1 MNLKMGERI
10 KQLRLRDGRRQEDLA
25 VSLGISTQAVSRWEL
40 GNSYPDME
48 MLPAIANYFH
58 VSIDSLFGY
67 QNNREEK
74 INAIVEE
81 ACEMIKNESPL
92 LGHDF
97 PTDNLEKC
105 VELLREAAEEFPNEP
120 RILMAFGKALHML
133 GWNKK
138 GAKVNYD
145 EKLGLYV
152 EDVANNADNSY
163 WHEALQIYEK
173 VILCEVEKDQR
184 DEAII
189 AMCSLYSRMGN
200 YDKAKE
206 IANKQVIQ
214 INNGVD
220 PEVFAYNEEKRQMI
234 QKELG
239 ISGMKVIGH
248 IGAFITVKN
257 HKFLIDVVEQ
267 AYKMDSAIRCVLI
280 GRGELLDDIKRTV
293 SSKGLADVVKF
304 LGVRGDVNE
313 LLSAMDIF
321 VMPSLYEGLPV
332 SLIEVQANGLPAV
345 VSDSITRNV
354 KLQDNFYYL
363 PLSDS
368 PESWARKIL
377 EVINGCER
385 ADNNDCLNAKG
396 FNITNTVDLYTGI
409 IMEGDANGKK

>member
-25 VSLGISTQAVSRWEL
+25 VSLGISPQAVSRWEL

-67 QNNREEK
+67 QNDREEK

-105 VELLREAAEEFPNEP
+105 VELLRKAAEEFPNEP

-173 VILCEVEKDQR
+173 VILYEVEKDQR

-206 IANKQVIQ
+206 IANKQNSV
-214 INNGVD
+214 GACR
-220 PEVFAYNEEKRQMI
+220 EVLLATAIMGEEQAMYRGKEIIALVHSLQNAIISTSYLTRAFESQKGRQALLDILKLQETLFGDGNCRRKHLDMGYGWLCLAERESKYGEMKIALEYFDKGFGHYNAYNNC
-234 QKELG
+234 
-239 ISGMKVIGH
+239 S
-248 IGAFITVKN
+248 
-257 HKFLIDVVEQ
+257 
-267 AYKMDSAIRCVLI
+267 
-280 GRGELLDDIKRTV
+280 
-293 SSKGLADVVKF
+293 
-304 LGVRGDVNE
+304 NE
-313 LLSAMDIF
+313 TEYPYDYPLLSRVKEERDKLPGRVDKLYF
-321 VMPSLYEGLPV
+321 EKVMRGWFDGL
-332 SLIEVQANGLPAV
+332 
-345 VSDSITRNV
+345 
-354 KLQDNFYYL
+354 
-363 PLSDS
+363 
-368 PESWARKIL
+368 
-377 EVINGCER
+377 INEIRENPKYSMCFE
-385 ADNNDCLNAKG
+385 
-396 FNITNTVDLYTGI
+396 
-409 IMEGDANGKK
+409 